1 MAMSET
7 IGRSKE
13 SSGVQE
19 GMALWWQS
27 RIGTIDKGHLEKLV
41 FCRRPAA
48 MKKPPW
54 RRPGGEKISGARIN
68 TPSHACFA

>member
-1 MAMSET
+1 MARELSAYLYDIVEACDAIEDVMT
-7 IGRSKE
+7 
-13 SSGVQE
+13 GVT
-19 GMALWWQS
+19 L
-27 RIGTIDKGHLEKLV
+27 GHLEKLV